1 MPEDCSFGE
10 HGQKRPHGEGNTE
23 RFQKAFQARRWQVQR
38 PWGMFRNNEAAGG
51 EGGRKGEG
59 KTTKS
64 EIILG

>member
-1 MPEDCSFGE
+1 MGKT
-10 HGQKRPHGEGNTE
+10 Q

-64 EIILG
+64 EVILG